1 MRGGIKMLFAVDKN
15 HFINTQQIIWIYP
28 DYVGCRLQFFMT
40 DKNSYFRTY
49 SNFLDASNQI
59 KQDLDFL
66 QNNM

>member
-1 MRGGIKMLFAVDKN
+1 MLFTVDKN
-15 HFINTQQIIWIYP
+15 HFINTQQVIWIYP

-49 SNFLDASNQI
+49 NNFLNASDLRDR
-59 KQDLDFL
+59 DLDFL

>member
-1 MRGGIKMLFAVDKN
+1 MLFAVDKN
-15 HFINTQQIIWIYP
+15 HFINTQQVIWIYP
-28 DYVGCRLQFFMT
+28 DYVGGRLQFFMT

-49 SNFLDASNQI
+49 NNFLDASNQI